1 MVLAVAC
8 PLACSPV
15 CPRSPSVSP
24 SLSCSTVESEATVTE
39 VEAALEA
46 ELGRDKQGRGQEG
59 GHPAATK

>member
-24 SLSCSTVESEATVTE
+24 SLSCSTVESGGTVTE
-39 VEAALEA
+39 VEPEIEA
-46 ELGRDKQGRGQEG
+46 GRDTQGRGQEG
-59 GHPAATK
+59 GHPPGTK